1 VPAADDDDH
10 FLLRRFAVFRFARFV
25 LPRTISAPFERYNS
39 WILLRELRVC
49 GEVVRSIADRNH
61 SQLALITIY
70 LQMRSIYLV
79 VRDFAEKGRATDLL
93 VAPLRVFV
101 SFVIFVLR

>member
-1 VPAADDDDH
+1 MVATAAGGEFVSVVQVPAM
-10 FLLRRFAVFRFARFV
+10 
-25 LPRTISAPFERYNS
+25 
-39 WILLRELRVC
+39 ILLRELRVC

-79 VRDFAEKGRATDLL
+79 VRDFAEEGRATDLL